1 MSDQEPTNLLHIYK
15 SSPGVRVRANSLSGN
30 SKNLTSLHY
39 ATIGVIVDTSL
50 EALSCIRM
58 KLHISSLSI
67 GQELD
72 LKV

>member
-15 SSPGVRVRANSLSGN
+15 SSPGVRANSLSGN